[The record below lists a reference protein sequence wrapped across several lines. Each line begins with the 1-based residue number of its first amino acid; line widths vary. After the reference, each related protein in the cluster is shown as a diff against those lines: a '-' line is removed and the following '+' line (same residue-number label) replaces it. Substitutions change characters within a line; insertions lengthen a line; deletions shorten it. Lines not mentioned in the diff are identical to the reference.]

1 MELVTGR
8 PQDKR
13 IDKEERVYDLLDQ
26 LNIDYQRLDHQ
37 EANTMEVCLEIE
49 KNLKSTICKNLF
61 LVNSNKS
68 QYYLLML
75 KGHKKFKTKVI
86 SKQINSSRL
95 SFGSDEKML
104 EYLDITPG
112 SVSLLGLMNAHDF
125 EILKRKFDK
134 FAEVLDKDSCWL
146 WKGYKDIDGYGQLA
160 HSLSPSYSQKAHRV
174 SWILHVGEIPTGM
187 LVCHKCDNPSC
198 VNPHHLLGGTHKDNT
213 RDMFERG
220 REVICRGEKNGSD
233 KLTQN
238 QAQKYDIDGNKYVEA
253 NKDENAYLELDEI
266 LQDSDFDGYSSSALL
281 YTYLKRIK
289 SNINS
294 IIY

>member
-1 MELVTGR
+1 MELVEGR

-75 KGHKKFKTKVI
+75 KENKKFKTKMI

-112 SVSLLGLMNAHDF
+112 SVSLLGLMNDHDF
-125 EILKRKFDK
+125 KVQL
-134 FAEVLDKDSCWL
+134 LMDKDL
-146 WKGYKDIDGYGQLA
+146 
-160 HSLSPSYSQKAHRV
+160 
-174 SWILHVGEIPTGM
+174 
-187 LVCHKCDNPSC
+187 
-198 VNPHHLLGGTHKDNT
+198 
-213 RDMFERG
+213 
-220 REVICRGEKNGSD
+220 
-233 KLTQN
+233 
-238 QAQKYDIDGNKYVEA
+238 
-253 NKDENAYLELDEI
+253 
-266 LQDSDFDGYSSSALL
+266 LQDEYLGCHPCINTSSL
-281 YTYLKRIK
+281 RIK
-289 SNINS
+289 MKDVFEK
-294 IIY
+294 IIPSLHHEPIFVEVYNE